1 MKRTSGAL
9 ARTRPSNRPHMQPPE
24 IRISAPI
31 FGYLLPKEWAGKPA
45 AWGIGKSLLWAM
57 AATSPAFIVQTV
69 GTENSQDRRANGVAR
84 FQNMDM
90 NHSRLNETTRD
101 VDISIPRV
109 VRVVRT
115 IRIGLS
121 SSAKAW
127 RPLTDTS
134 TTKSK
139 ESSLRVAAFAINHP
153 IIAMLVLGLIAL
165 VGFVCIVE
173 LPIGW
178 LPF

>member
-1 MKRTSGAL
+1 
-9 ARTRPSNRPHMQPPE
+9 
-24 IRISAPI
+24 
-31 FGYLLPKEWAGKPA
+31 
-45 AWGIGKSLLWAM
+45 
-57 AATSPAFIVQTV
+57 
-69 GTENSQDRRANGVAR
+69 
-84 FQNMDM
+84 M
-90 NHSRLNETTRD
+90 NHSLPNQSMRD

-121 SSAKAW
+121 RSANAW

-134 TTKSK
+134 ATKSK
-139 ESSLRVAAFAINHP
+139 ESSFRIAAFAINHP
-153 IIAMLVLGLIAL
+153 IVAMLVLGLIAL
-165 VGFVCIVE
+165 IGFVCILE

>member
-1 MKRTSGAL
+1 MGDSGESTGVHIA
-9 ARTRPSNRPHMQPPE
+9 
-24 IRISAPI
+24 
-31 FGYLLPKEWAGKPA
+31 
-45 AWGIGKSLLWAM
+45 
-57 AATSPAFIVQTV
+57 
-69 GTENSQDRRANGVAR
+69 SQWRWKLTGPMANGVAHFR
-84 FQNMDM
+84 NMDM
-90 NHSRLNETTRD
+90 NHSRPYELTGD
-101 VDISIPRV
+101 VSVFIPRV

-121 SSAKAW
+121 KSAKAW

-139 ESSLRVAAFAINHP
+139 ESSFRIGAFAINHP
-153 IIAMLVLGLIAL
+153 IVAMLVLGLIAL
-165 VGFVCIVE
+165 IGFVCTFE

>member
-1 MKRTSGAL
+1 MDMKHS
-9 ARTRPSNRPHMQPPE
+9 
-24 IRISAPI
+24 
-31 FGYLLPKEWAGKPA
+31 LPYE
-45 AWGIGKSLLWAM
+45 S
-57 AATSPAFIVQTV
+57 
-69 GTENSQDRRANGVAR
+69 RRA
-84 FQNMDM
+84 
-90 NHSRLNETTRD
+90 

-121 SSAKAW
+121 MSAKAW
-127 RPLTDTS
+127 RPLTDTA

-139 ESSLRVAAFAINHP
+139 ESSFQIGAFAINHP
-153 IIAMLVLGLIAL
+153 IVAMLVLGLIAL
-165 VGFVCIVE
+165 IGSICIFE

>member
-1 MKRTSGAL
+1 
-9 ARTRPSNRPHMQPPE
+9 
-24 IRISAPI
+24 
-31 FGYLLPKEWAGKPA
+31 
-45 AWGIGKSLLWAM
+45 M
-57 AATSPAFIVQTV
+57 AATSPALIVQTV
-69 GTENSQDRRANGVAR
+69 GTENSQDRLAYGVAR
-84 FQNMDM
+84 FGNMDM
-90 NHSRLNETTRD
+90 IHSRPNESTRD
-101 VDISIPRV
+101 VSISIPRV

-121 SSAKAW
+121 RSANAW

-139 ESSLRVAAFAINHP
+139 ESSFQIDAFAINHP
-153 IIAMLVLGLIAL
+153 IVAMLSLGLIAL
-165 VGFVCIVE
+165 IGFVCIFE

>member
-1 MKRTSGAL
+1 
-9 ARTRPSNRPHMQPPE
+9 
-24 IRISAPI
+24 
-31 FGYLLPKEWAGKPA
+31 
-45 AWGIGKSLLWAM
+45 M
-57 AATSPAFIVQTV
+57 AATSPALIVQTV
-69 GTENSQDRRANGVAR
+69 GTENSQDRRANGVRR
-84 FQNMDM
+84 FGNMHM
-90 NHSRLNETTRD
+90 NYSRLNESTRD

-121 SSAKAW
+121 RSANAW

-134 TTKSK
+134 TRKSK
-139 ESSLRVAAFAINHP
+139 ESSFRIGAFAINHP
-153 IIAMLVLGLIAL
+153 IVAMLVLGLIAL
-165 VGFVCIVE
+165 IGFVCIFE